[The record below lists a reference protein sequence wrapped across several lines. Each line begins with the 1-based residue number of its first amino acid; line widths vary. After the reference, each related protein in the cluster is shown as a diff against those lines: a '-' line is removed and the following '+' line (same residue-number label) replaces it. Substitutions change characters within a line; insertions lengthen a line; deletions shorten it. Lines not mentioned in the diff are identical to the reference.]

1 MKIIITLLAVL
12 MLDFPFS
19 GVAQERSLVSIGDDM
34 PPLKLSGLINSQTKE
49 ISITELKGKAVILD
63 FGNTSCMPCL
73 QALPSL
79 SQLRDKFNGD
89 LVVIMVSSE
98 KKSNAE
104 AFLKRRP
111 DIKSLGIPIVTQ
123 DTLLKK
129 YFPHL
134 SIPHEVWIDKNGKV
148 QGFTDHHSVTEENV
162 RKLIEGKPL
171 GLPVKWDFPYNAK
184 APIIILNPA
193 NISAD
198 HKPKIFYHS
207 FFSRNIP
214 GMSRKFLEQTDTVSG
229 ITRVLG
235 LNLEI
240 AEIFLLLSQ
249 RYYHTTFQKSR
260 IFGDKDIISEV
271 MYDKRYG
278 DAALWNQQNSV
289 SFELTFPINLAKT
302 ERNLRMKQ
310 QLSWFLNLD
319 MTLKK
324 ENVTC
329 WVISLSGETIAYDL
343 RNGQSLENFLMIANE
358 RSSQVPFIDEIDLPN
373 ALKAKLKFNLKEED
387 YHDLELLNKKLK
399 GMGLIA
405 KSEIREL
412 EICRFSRR

>member
-134 SIPHEVWIDKNGKV
+134 SI
-148 QGFTDHHSVTEENV
+148 
-162 RKLIEGKPL
+162 
-171 GLPVKWDFPYNAK
+171 
-184 APIIILNPA
+184 
-193 NISAD
+193 
-198 HKPKIFYHS
+198 
-207 FFSRNIP
+207 
-214 GMSRKFLEQTDTVSG
+214 
-229 ITRVLG
+229 
-235 LNLEI
+235 
-240 AEIFLLLSQ
+240 
-249 RYYHTTFQKSR
+249 
-260 IFGDKDIISEV
+260 
-271 MYDKRYG
+271 
-278 DAALWNQQNSV
+278 
-289 SFELTFPINLAKT
+289 
-302 ERNLRMKQ
+302 
-310 QLSWFLNLD
+310 
-319 MTLKK
+319 
-324 ENVTC
+324 
-329 WVISLSGETIAYDL
+329 
-343 RNGQSLENFLMIANE
+343 
-358 RSSQVPFIDEIDLPN
+358 
-373 ALKAKLKFNLKEED
+373 
-387 YHDLELLNKKLK
+387 
-399 GMGLIA
+399 
-405 KSEIREL
+405 
-412 EICRFSRR
+412 